1 MIKDEFLQQDS
12 FSEHDYNCP
21 LYKTLGMMKAIV
33 LFYEGCIRVIV
44 DTAKRSEQ
52 KMSMA
57 QIEMY
62 LSRQENGNVM
72 DRINSMKFF
81 DPAMAQDSMKR

>member
-1 MIKDEFLQQDS
+1 MIKDEFLQQNS

>member
-1 MIKDEFLQQDS
+1 MIKDEFLQQNS

-33 LFYEGCIRVIV
+33 LFYEGCIRVIL

-62 LSRQENGNVM
+62 LGRQENGNVM
-72 DRINSMKFF
+72 DRINSMKFL

>member
-1 MIKDEFLQQDS
+1 VIKDEFLQQNS

>member
-1 MIKDEFLQQDS
+1 MIKDEFLQQNS

-62 LSRQENGNVM
+62 LGRQENGNVM
-72 DRINSMKFF
+72 DRINSMKFL